1 MFRQKRK
8 RIGSPQS
15 ILNQGINNASSSN
28 ESNGGSVSN
37 TQAPFKRGR
46 VTSNRPSNSVMKI
59 TPVSGKVGLR
69 SVKSVASISK
79 NSGMNG
85 TISKRNITNRLKTPV
100 KSPAQDGSSPNSL
113 KNIRDLKKRKVTN
126 PPFRTAAVGAARSQ
140 AKLVAKLTKS
150 KDWRKILSNAI
161 EKATP
166 ISKRVEPNM
175 RGVIPGVGGTKKLTN
190 VSNSKFLAA
199 KRAASVKSKT
209 NKARVAASVKKKANE
224 EVKRKTRNNDAG
236 VLTNLTRTPIKP
248 ENSRRNSAT
257 NIRNGGNSMNNVNSD
272 STIIKKSAKLTN
284 KDAILLEII
293 KLSNQTKK
301 MSDTN
306 LRKLMNNKVSANSVK
321 EYHTYTWALLYSMV
335 IIMDMTKLENV
346 KMSRKFLKAIHRK
359 LISKNVYTSGRS
371 KNSMGNRE
379 SFVIPIKDDDVVEF
393 LFLIWLD
400 GIHDEYIRESFSD
413 FLDSEYCKKYFT
425 GTQRDLAKNFVKTFP
440 DPKKVRNA
448 PPYKKTEKRMSQMFR
463 DFKINTFKNVKG
475 FKTICNMC
483 IETESI
489 WFFIHDFNLGTAS
502 RDMIGKKFDDL
513 SNTKFE
519 KVLKLNTE
527 KILGIPQTDRNEIF
541 LGKGL
546 KNVSNGLKIVSID
559 QESRGSLISKIVR
572 ETDRFRP
579 YVTVGNLIDPGHVK
593 HLPDSAGTG
602 DRRLLLSVMRQGET
616 SIENL
621 NALKCHYYV
630 GPIDFSLVNNG
641 QDFLNV
647 KLSISQGGP
656 SKQNGRRPTLD
667 FFTITINGKNI
678 DKGTIKK
685 NALNPQRMMGKFM
698 GDALQYMIVAI
709 QNTYRGKER
718 YFASGDGLACF
729 IYAYFCTKIG
739 VQPKLIID
747 TGDEQA
753 KTVGV

>member
-46 VTSNRPSNSVMKI
+46 VTSNRPSNSVMKT

-85 TISKRNITNRLKTPV
+85 TISKR
-100 KSPAQDGSSPNSL
+100 
-113 KNIRDLKKRKVTN
+113 KVTN

-140 AKLVAKLTKS
+140 AKLVGKLTKS

-161 EKATP
+161 EKTTP

-209 NKARVAASVKKKANE
+209 NKARVAVSVKKKANE
-224 EVKRKTRNNDAG
+224 EVKRKTRNNVAR
-236 VLTNLTRTPIKP
+236 VLTNLARTPTKP

-272 STIIKKSAKLTN
+272 STIIKKTAKLTN

-293 KLSNQTKK
+293 ELSNQTKK

-335 IIMDMTKLENV
+335 IIMDITKLENV

-602 DRRLLLSVMRQGET
+602 DRRLLLSVMKQGET